1 MVEQKEY
8 PSHFQRAACWGA
20 LTGLSIFTIVALTAG
35 LLLGLIALCVAL
47 EPVLLPVIIAGVLA
61 YLLYPCV
68 VWVQRRVR
76 KRIIAVLLVLIGAAV
91 VVAGLGA
98 AIVPPLVEQTSLLF
112 SKQNQLLANA
122 VTTGQN
128 FVNTNP
134 LAQRVIDTLYDQTRR
149 DDIAA
154 NSTAL
159 FQKAAADDYTAKMLA
174 VLDYHSE
181 SLTRAGVRWLTAGAG
196 AIYGSLGM
204 VIGLVMIPV
213 FLFYFLLKGE
223 SIERNWHTILPLRA
237 SNFRREVVGTISQI
251 NDYIISFVRGQ
262 MLVSFIDGILLGI
275 ALKVMGLPYAIT
287 IGAAAALLGIIP
299 YIGMISTSIPA
310 LLIAWVTW
318 HDAGH
323 VIAVLLIF
331 LSVSQLDGWLLQPR
345 VLGKRL
351 HMHDLTIMF
360 SVLFWSSVL
369 GGIVGALLA
378 VPLTAALKVIFIR
391 YVWSTLH
398 HAPRHAGELPEPE
411 MQTPS

>member
-1 MVEQKEY
+1 MTNQKEN
-8 PSHFQRAACWGA
+8 PSHFQRATCWSA

-35 LLLGLIALCVAL
+35 LLFGLGALFVAL

-68 VWVQRRVR
+68 VRVQRRVR
-76 KRIIAVLLVLIGAAV
+76 KRLLAVVLVLAGAAV

-98 AIVPPLVEQTSLLF
+98 AIVPPLVEQTGLLF
-112 SKQNQLLANA
+112 SKQNQILASA

-128 FVNTNP
+128 FINTNT
-134 LAQRVIDTLYDQTRR
+134 LAQRAIDTLYDQTRR
-149 DDIAA
+149 DDNTIADA
-154 NSTAL
+154 KAL
-159 FQKAAADDYTAKMLA
+159 FQKPAEDDYTAKALA

-181 SLTRAGVRWLTAGAG
+181 SLTRAGVRWLTAGTR

-204 VIGLVMIPV
+204 IIGLVMIPV
-213 FLFYFLLKGE
+213 FLFYFLLQGE
-223 SIERNWHTILPLRA
+223 IIERNWHTILPLRA
-237 SNFRREVVGTISQI
+237 SKFRQEVVETLRQI

-262 MLVSFIDGILLGI
+262 MLVSFIDGILLGF

-323 VIAVLLIF
+323 VVAVLLIF
-331 LSVSQLDGWLLQPR
+331 FGVSQLDGWLLQPR

-398 HAPRHAGELPEPE
+398 HAPQHAGELPEPE
-411 MQTPS
+411 TQS

>member
-1 MVEQKEY
+1 MVDPKKT
-8 PSHFQRAACWGA
+8 PSHFQRTACWGA

-35 LLLGLIALCVAL
+35 LLVGLVALFVVL
-47 EPVLLPVIIAGVLA
+47 EPVLMPVIIAGVLA

-76 KRIIAVLLVLIGAAV
+76 KRIIAVFLVLTGAAV
-91 VVAGLGA
+91 VVAGLGT
-98 AIVPPLVEQTSLLF
+98 AIVPPLVEQTGLLF
-112 SKQNQLLANA
+112 SKQNQILANA

-128 FVNTNP
+128 FINTNT

-149 DDIAA
+149 DETAA
-154 NSTAL
+154 DSAAL
-159 FQKAAADDYTAKMLA
+159 FQKPSADDYTAKALA
-174 VLDYHSE
+174 VLDYHSD
-181 SLTRAGVRWLTAGAG
+181 SLTHAGMRWLTVGTR

-204 VIGLVMIPV
+204 IIGLVMIPV

-223 SIERNWHTILPLRA
+223 VIERNWHTILPLRA
-237 SNFRREVVGTISQI
+237 SDFRQEVVGTLRQI

-262 MLVSFIDGILLGI
+262 MLVSLIDGILLGF

-323 VIAVLLIF
+323 VVAVLLIF
-331 LSVSQLDGWLLQPR
+331 LCVSQLDGWLLQPR

-391 YVWSTLH
+391 YVWPTLKH
-398 HAPRHAGELPEPE
+398 GQQRVEELPEPKQ
-411 MQTPS
+411 QTPS